1 MTAALLLIDIQ
12 KDFCAGG
19 ALAVPDGDAVVPVV
33 NSLMPQFEHV
43 LLTQDWHPPRH
54 NSFASEHSGK
64 APFETAAMPYGEQT
78 LWPEHCVA
86 GGDGAAFHPDLNTLR
101 GYLRERGLTDLTVA
115 GLAFDYCVLYSALDA
130 RRLGFGVTVV
140 QAGCRAID
148 LDGSAAAATAAMQD
162 AGVRLVEAL

>member
-1 MTAALLLIDIQ
+1 MCCSPRIGIRPGTTLSPAS
-12 KDFCAGG
+12 G
-19 ALAVPDGDAVVPVV
+19 LA
-33 NSLMPQFEHV
+33 
-43 LLTQDWHPPRH
+43 
-54 NSFASEHSGK
+54 
-64 APFETAAMPYGEQT
+64 
-78 LWPEHCVA
+78 
-86 GGDGAAFHPDLNTLR
+86 

-162 AGVRLVEAL
+162 AGVRLVGAL